1 LECSAGRRIPMTTR
15 LMAISVVVL
24 SFCACGPGA
33 KISGGKQGA
42 AEALFAASSVT
53 KGGTPAGSGID
64 LTGSISVAC
73 PEGGSASLH
82 NFSLITNTLGGGA
95 NVGESF
101 TADYNNCGVKTDLG
115 TSVIKGSVSVDQTIA
130 VTSGSTNIDQTI
142 KGKLEMG
149 GATSDFLDIDI
160 SQKIAV
166 SALTQTSGGVSMTLK
181 GSLKDTEGSWTYD
194 EAVSVTPG
202 KITVTVEAA
211 GKK

>member
-1 LECSAGRRIPMTTR
+1 MTTR
-15 LMAISVVVL
+15 LMTISVVVL

-42 AEALFAASSVT
+42 SEALFEASKVT
-53 KGGTPAGSGID
+53 RGGSPAGSGID
-64 LTGSISVAC
+64 LTGSISVSC

-82 NFSLITNTLGGGA
+82 NFSLLTNVLGGGT

-115 TSVIKGSVSVDQTIA
+115 TSVIKGTVSVDQTIA
-130 VTSGSTNIDQTI
+130 VTSGSANIDQTI

-160 SQKIAV
+160 SQKVAV
-166 SALTQTSGGVSMTLK
+166 SALSQSSGGVSMTLK
-181 GSLKDTEGSWTYD
+181 GTLKDTEGTWTYD
-194 EAVSVTPG
+194 EAVSVTSG
-202 KITVTVEAA
+202 KITVAIEAS